1 MTREQVLVALFLAL
15 YLLVATVWTTIAMV
29 LWRLPRI
36 PGFPRRLMPLF
47 AVSALLAAAYS
58 AERALFMLV
67 PPAVHLSR
75 PAWLRML
82 YVLAGA
88 CFVGALAAFCHLMW
102 CLPIGAPRPGRGKL
116 AALYGTATAVIV
128 VDATLSLTA
137 ATPSAMVVD
146 TAVHGGW
153 DMAILA
159 VAGWRI
165 ASIARS
171 GGWDPASWF
180 VVRRRDLAAI
190 GAVAVTTAVMFALA
204 AGSGWEGSP
213 WALQSTSVAIGLA
226 AAMPFAARVPGAV
239 LRAVLLLGGALVV
252 TGGVYAAAVL
262 LAPLVDPSLAPAV
275 HVGAVLVLVVLL
287 VPGQHWLRAAIDRV
301 LLRRSRRQV
310 AELHA
315 FIQSLSP
322 ELGRFD
328 CSQSVLRALVHVL
341 ALRGAAIV
349 LRDGMACGEGE
360 VDVQPLQAAWPR
372 DAAADL
378 LPKNA
383 FLGYELPTP
392 ELGDLLVEQ
401 RVAGVVPIVS
411 PHLRWG
417 DLFVSTSQLG
427 TASAEEDLATL
438 EIVARQL
445 ALLLDGTRLLE
456 RAVAVERSLAQAE
469 KLAAIGETAARIAHD
484 IRNPVTA
491 ARSLAQQLARE
502 PGAPFL
508 EELHVILEELD
519 RVERQVADLL
529 QFARRED
536 LRFELVDLGAL
547 ARATVAQL
555 RPRLQS
561 AGVVVVLDLE
571 PTVAV
576 RADRERLRQL
586 IVNLVENA
594 ADALCE
600 SPRRELSLRVAT
612 TNGNATLRVS
622 DTGPGV
628 PVDALSHLCE
638 PFFSLKPHGTGLGL
652 AIAKRTVDAHGG
664 RISAAVRP
672 EGGMIFDV
680 GLPPA
685 SADAA

>member
-15 YLLVATVWTTIAMV
+15 YLLVATVWGTIGMV

-36 PGFPRRLMPLF
+36 PGFPRRLLPLL
-47 AVSALLAAAYS
+47 AVSALLAAAYVLS
-58 AERALFMLV
+58 ALFMLV

-75 PAWLRML
+75 PVWLRLL
-82 YVLAGA
+82 YVATGA
-88 CFVGALAAFCHLMW
+88 CFVGALAAFCHLTW
-102 CLPIGAPRPGRGKL
+102 CLPIGAPPPGRGRL
-116 AALYGTATAVIV
+116 AALYGTATMVLV
-128 VDATLSLTA
+128 FDATLSLTA
-137 ATPSAMVVD
+137 APPPALVVD

-165 ASIARS
+165 ASVARS
-171 GGWDPASWF
+171 GAWDPASWF
-180 VVRRRDLAAI
+180 VVRRRDVAAI
-190 GAVAVTTAVMFALA
+190 GAVAVATAVMFALLA
-204 AGSGWEGSP
+204 RSGWSGSP
-213 WALQSTSVAIGLA
+213 WALHSASVAIGLA
-226 AAMPFAARVPGAV
+226 GAMPLAARVPGAV
-239 LRAVLLLGGALVV
+239 LRAILLLAAALVV
-252 TGGVYAAAVL
+252 TGGIYATAQL
-262 LAPLVDPSLAPAV
+262 LVPRLDPSRAPAV
-275 HVGAVLVLVVLL
+275 HVGAVLLLVVLL
-287 VPGQHWLRAAIDRV
+287 VPGQHWLRAAIDRLV
-301 LLRRSRRQV
+301 LRRSRRQL
-310 AELHA
+310 AELHV

-322 ELGRFD
+322 ELGRFE

-349 LRDGMACGEGE
+349 LRDGMACTEGE
-360 VDVQPLQAAWPR
+360 VDVHSLQAAWPR

-378 LPKNA
+378 LPKGT
-383 FLGYELPTP
+383 FLGYELPTA
-392 ELGDLLVEQ
+392 ELRDLLVEQ

-411 PHLRWG
+411 PRLRWG
-417 DLFVSTSQLG
+417 DIFVSTSHLG
-427 TASAEEDLATL
+427 TASVEEDLATL

-445 ALLLDGTRLLE
+445 ALLLDGTQLLE

-502 PGAPFL
+502 PGALFL

-536 LRFELVDLGAL
+536 LRFERVDLGAL
-547 ARATVAQL
+547 ARATVAHL
-555 RPRLQS
+555 RPRLQ
-561 AGVVVVLDLE
+561 AADVAVALDLE
-571 PTVAV
+571 PAVAV
-576 RADRERLRQL
+576 WADRERLRQL

-594 ADALCE
+594 ADALCDA
-600 SPRRELSLRVAT
+600 PRRELSLRVAA
-612 TNGNATLRVS
+612 TNGSATLRVS

-628 PVDALSHLCE
+628 PVDALSHLFE
-638 PFFSLKPHGTGLGL
+638 PFFSLKSHGTGLGL

-664 RISAAVRP
+664 RITAAVRP
-672 EGGMIFDV
+672 EGGMVFDV
-680 GLPPA
+680 GLPPVG
-685 SADAA
+685 ADPA